1 MKKSLEMDLEDGRIP
16 RLIPIDSDEQN
27 NHNALWT
34 MYSHVEDYEEIM
46 EHARTTHYKVSLDVF
61 SKVMAKDDSRLSL
74 LSNDYFKLSQEKK
87 FLDFIERSFKL
98 NENECYIDLGTFG
111 NGNEFLDFFTKQ
123 LSNCDRIDQIIL
135 LNQFDLLK
143 ESTQAIY
150 LITDSNLL
158 KTFFKLFLRESLWN
172 CLYFNKVPVLI
183 KSNYDI
189 SIPLIFRN
197 EQEKKTYEKLAKQ
210 SDLFF
215 L

>member
-16 RLIPIDSDEQN
+16 RLIPVDPDEQN
-27 NHNALWT
+27 HHNDLWA
-34 MYSHVEDYEEIM
+34 MYCHAEDYEEIM
-46 EHARTTHYKVSLDVF
+46 EHARTEYYKVSLDVF
-61 SKVMAKDDSRLSL
+61 SQVMAKDDSRLSL

-87 FLDFIERSFKL
+87 FLDFIERGFKL
-98 NENECYIDLGTFG
+98 NENECYIDLGTFSDRKA
-111 NGNEFLDFFTKQ
+111 LIDFFTKQ

-143 ESTQAIY
+143 ESTNTIY

-197 EQEKKTYEKLAKQ
+197 EQDKKTYEKLAKQ